1 MKVHTHKYILIKGQ
15 YSFVHVHVS
24 KPALFVYQIDLWTVH
39 SIGTNCKSKPTPLK
53 PWHIVWQCCTFIL
66 NKQKISTQQTNLDDL
81 FDGAVGLL
89 FDLRQWMRQ
98 KLQQDLH
105 TLGLKGLVLRSSGTS
120 NKQNQI

>member
-1 MKVHTHKYILIKGQ
+1 M
-15 YSFVHVHVS
+15 
-24 KPALFVYQIDLWTVH
+24 
-39 SIGTNCKSKPTPLK
+39 
-53 PWHIVWQCCTFIL
+53 FIL

-105 TLGLKGLVLRSSGTS
+105 TLGLKGLVLQSSGTS